1 MNDFQKKL
9 QVLVSEFE
17 RAGRKVYSSEKLSR
31 LDIDVLE
38 DKIKRMYDFLIS
50 SDFEQVE
57 KTEEPIKVE
66 EAPIEKITTEIKVE
80 KVVEEEK
87 PAQIEI
93 VTEEKEIEEATEQVV
108 ETSSQQEEIVTPE
121 IKQEEKLVEQ
131 VIIETPQAVVEPIVE
146 KEEIIAKVQTEI
158 VIEEEEKPAAE
169 PVKETTNTTI
179 AEPEAEKEE
188 PKPAR
193 SSVLSYLHNNIMR
206 DGEEKPKQEAT
217 TLDLFSEKPTSIAE
231 RFENRTRSDLRTAI
245 GVSEK
250 FLFINDL
257 FSGNLKEYTDFINQ
271 LNDLTSWDMS
281 KLVIEETKQK
291 RKWASSSLAYTTLED
306 LIHRRFTK

>member
-9 QVLVSEFE
+9 QSLVSEFE

-50 SDFEQVE
+50 SDFDQIEKVVEQ
-57 KTEEPIKVE
+57 IKVE
-66 EAPIEKITTEIKVE
+66 EIPAEKIAAEVKVE
-80 KVVEEEK
+80 ETVVEEK
-87 PAQIEI
+87 PAQTEI
-93 VTEEKEIEEATEQVV
+93 AVEEVAVEKEQIQLVV
-108 ETSSQQEEIVTPE
+108 ETPKQEEIIIPE
-121 IKQEEKLVEQ
+121 VKQEEKTLEEP
-131 VIIETPQAVVEPIVE
+131 IIETPQTVIEPIVKE
-146 KEEIIAKVQTEI
+146 KEIAEPVQTEI
-158 VIEEEEKPAAE
+158 VGKEEPKTEAE
-169 PVKETTNTTI
+169 PTKETANTTI
-179 AEPEAEKEE
+179 TEPKVEKEE

-193 SSVLSYLHNNIMR
+193 SSVLSYLHNNIMK
-206 DGEEKPKQEAT
+206 DGEEKPKQEPT

>member
-9 QVLVSEFE
+9 QSLVSEFE

-50 SDFEQVE
+50 SDFEQIEKVVE
-57 KTEEPIKVE
+57 QIKVE
-66 EAPIEKITTEIKVE
+66 EIPTEKIAAEVKAEET
-80 KVVEEEK
+80 VVEEK
-87 PAQIEI
+87 PAQTEI
-93 VTEEKEIEEATEQVV
+93 AVEEVAVEKEQIQVVV
-108 ETSSQQEEIVTPE
+108 ETPKQEEIIIPE
-121 IKQEEKLVEQ
+121 VKQEEKTLEEP
-131 VIIETPQAVVEPIVE
+131 IIETPQTVIEPIVKE
-146 KEEIIAKVQTEI
+146 KEIAEPVQTEI
-158 VIEEEEKPAAE
+158 AGKEESRPGAE
-169 PVKETTNTTI
+169 PTKETANTTI
-179 AEPEAEKEE
+179 TEPKVEKEE

-193 SSVLSYLHNNIMR
+193 SSVLSYLHNNIMK
-206 DGEEKPKQEAT
+206 DGEEKPKQEPT